1 MFLLVIQQNDNGMGH
16 ILSWDNMEIIRFCY
30 FIRVIRAHAIRRGN
44 QYLFDIVTMW
54 KMIGYNN
61 KAISG

>member
-1 MFLLVIQQNDNGMGH
+1 MYYHGIIWKKNLVFYNSD
-16 ILSWDNMEIIRFCY
+16 
-30 FIRVIRAHAIRRGN
+30 IRAHAIRRGN
-44 QYLFDIVTMW
+44 QYLFDIVTVW